1 MAKFSDFADEELDAM
16 AEACCIQKLSLLAE
30 EIRKERGST
39 EKNTECTF
47 NMPPHMEPDNC
58 GNYVVMSPTVDND

>member
-1 MAKFSDFADEELDAM
+1 MAKFNDFADEELDAM

-30 EIRKERGST
+30 EIRKERGS
-39 EKNTECTF
+39 ENNAECAFNT
-47 NMPPHMEPDNC
+47 PHMEPDNC